1 MKSVD
6 LLIIG
11 CGLAGSAIAW
21 QAHRRGM
28 SIAIADRNERQSC
41 SMVAAG
47 LVTPITG
54 SRAAASWEWDLFYSE
69 ASQFYPWIEDQVQGR
84 CWYLEPATRVFLSE
98 MERTQFETKWFS
110 KSSPGPTTPTALPME
125 NANFS
130 GIHAPWGGCSMS
142 PAARLD
148 TSDYLSMTREF
159 FKNREAYYECDVDCD
174 SIVDNGSHIQLA
186 SVGISANSVIL
197 CQGVESRK
205 NRWFAELP
213 LHPARG
219 DILTLEKPSY
229 VEIERVLH
237 HDVWVVPTIDGK
249 LKIGATYDRHTLD
262 GIVDNRPQ
270 VLSWKA
276 ELIRRWDGV
285 FTGAIQ
291 KTPVVLDHQAAVR
304 PASYDRHPLI
314 GRHIASSRVFCLNG
328 LGSKGTLMAPALA
341 RILLSMILDGDALP
355 PQLDWQRPLR
365 KNLQRFEGTQQKG

>member
-6 LLIIG
+6 LLIVG

-54 SRAAASWEWDLFYSE
+54 SRAAASWEWDLFFRE
-69 ASQFYPWIEDQVQGR
+69 ASHFYPWIEEQLQGSF
-84 CWYLEPATRVFLSE
+84 WYSEPATRIFLSE
-98 MERTQFETKWFS
+98 MERTQFESKWFS
-110 KSSPGPTTPTALPME
+110 KASTGPASPTALPME
-125 NANFS
+125 TEGLR
-130 GIHAPWGGCSMS
+130 GINAPWGGCSMS

-148 TSDYLSMTREF
+148 TLAYLSKTREF
-159 FKNREAYYECDVDCD
+159 FKSRESLYECDVDCD
-174 SIVDNGSHIQLA
+174 SIVDHGSKVKLA
-186 SVGISANSVIL
+186 SIGVSANTVIL

-219 DILTLEKPSY
+219 DILTLEKPSH
-229 VEIERVLH
+229 VQIERVLH
-237 HDVWVVPTIDGK
+237 HDVWVVPTIDGS

-276 ELIRRWDGV
+276 ELVRRWKSV
-285 FTGAIQ
+285 FSDAIHD
-291 KTPVVLDHQAAVR
+291 TIVLDHQAAVR

-341 RILLSMILDGDALP
+341 SILLSTILNGDALP
-355 PQLDWQRPLR
+355 PLLDWQRPLR
-365 KNLQRFEGTQQKG
+365 KIKKT

>member
-6 LLIIG
+6 LLIVG

-28 SIAIADRNERQSC
+28 SIAIADRNELQSC

-54 SRAAASWEWDLFYSE
+54 SRAAASWEWHLFFSE
-69 ASQFYPWIEDQVQGR
+69 ASHFYPWIEEKLHGR
-84 CWYLEPATRVFLSE
+84 FWYSEPAIRIFLSE
-98 MERTQFETKWFS
+98 MERIQFEQKWFS
-110 KSSPGPTTPTALPME
+110 KTSLSPTTPTAAPIETTSL
-125 NANFS
+125 S

-148 TSDYLSMTREF
+148 THAYLSKTREF
-159 FKNREAYYECDVDCD
+159 FKNRTEYHECDVDCD
-174 SIVDNGSHIQLA
+174 SIVDNGSRVQL
-186 SVGISANSVIL
+186 SSIGISADAVIL

-205 NRWFAELP
+205 NQWFAELP

-219 DILTLEKPSY
+219 DILTLEKPRQ
-229 VEIERVLH
+229 VEVERVVH
-237 HDVWVVPTIDGK
+237 HNVWVVPTIDGK
-249 LKIGATYDRHTLD
+249 LKIGATYNRHTLD
-262 GIVDNRPQ
+262 GIVDNRPE
-270 VLSWKA
+270 VLSWKS
-276 ELIRRWDGV
+276 ELIRRWEGV
-285 FTGAIQ
+285 FEGNIQ
-291 KTPVVLDHQAAVR
+291 SSVVLDHQAAVR

-341 RILLSMILDGDALP
+341 RIVLSTILNGDALP

-365 KNLQRFEGTQQKG
+365 RIKKT

>member
-6 LLIIG
+6 LLIVG

-21 QAHRRGM
+21 QAHRKGL
-28 SIAIADRNERQSC
+28 SIAIVDRNERQSC

-54 SRAAASWEWDLFYSE
+54 SRAAASWEWELFFSE
-69 ASQFYPWIEDQVQGR
+69 ASQFYPWIEEQLQGR
-84 CWYLEPATRVFLSE
+84 FWYSEPAIRFFLSE
-98 MERTQFETKWFS
+98 MERTQFESKWFTRAS
-110 KSSPGPTTPTALPME
+110 AEPITPTALPME
-125 NANFS
+125 IES
-130 GIHAPWGGCSMS
+130 LRGINAPWGGCCMS

-148 TSDYLSMTREF
+148 TLAYLSKTREF

-174 SIVDNGSHIQLA
+174 SIVDNGSHVQLSSIGVRA
-186 SVGISANSVIL
+186 DAVIL

-205 NRWFAELP
+205 NQWFAELP

-219 DILTLEKPSY
+219 DILTLEKPSH
-229 VEIERVLH
+229 VQIERVLH
-237 HDVWVVPTIDGK
+237 HDVWVVPTMDGK

-262 GIVDNRPQ
+262 GIVDDRPQ

-276 ELIRRWDGV
+276 ELIRRWEGV
-285 FTGAIQ
+285 FSGAIQ
-291 KTPVVLDHQAAVR
+291 STIVLDHQAAVR

-314 GRHIASSRVFCLNG
+314 GRHITSSRVFCLNG

-341 RILLSMILDGDALP
+341 RILLSTILHGDALP

-365 KNLQRFEGTQQKG
+365 KIKKT

>member
-6 LLIIG
+6 LLIVG

-21 QAHRRGM
+21 QAHRKGL

-54 SRAAASWEWDLFYSE
+54 SRAAASWEWEPFFSE
-69 ASQFYPWIEDQVQGR
+69 ASQFYPWIEEKLQGR
-84 CWYLEPATRVFLSE
+84 FWYSEPAARIFLTE
-98 MERTQFETKWFS
+98 MERTQFESKWFS
-110 KSSPGPTTPTALPME
+110 KASAGQASPTAVPIEIE
-125 NANFS
+125 NLR
-130 GIHAPWGGCSMS
+130 GINAPWGGCYMS

-148 TSDYLSMTREF
+148 TLAYLLKTRAF
-159 FKNREAYYECDVDCD
+159 FQSHEAYYECDVNCD
-174 SIVDNGSHIQLA
+174 SIVDNGSHVQLPSIGVCA
-186 SVGISANSVIL
+186 DAVVL

-205 NRWFAELP
+205 NHWFAELP

-219 DILTLEKPSY
+219 DILTLAKSPH
-229 VEIERVLH
+229 VQIERVLH
-237 HDVWVVPTIDGK
+237 HDVWVVPTIDGS

-262 GIVDNRPQ
+262 GIVDSRPE
-270 VLSWKA
+270 VLSWRA
-276 ELIRRWDGV
+276 ELIRRWGAV
-285 FTGAIQ
+285 FSDAVHDT
-291 KTPVVLDHQAAVR
+291 VVLDHQAAVR

-314 GRHIASSRVFCLNG
+314 GRHIASSKVFCLNG

-341 RILLSMILDGDALP
+341 RILLSTILHGDALP

-365 KNLQRFEGTQQKG
+365 KIKKT